1 MAVGWPLKTSFAN
14 GNSLPASDLN
24 DITGTVNNI
33 YSSGTYPNQLS
44 YNTSGNIRPIPLATS
59 AGVKTISTSN
69 ISAGGSVNVSVTFA
83 TSNRF
88 NHAPIVV
95 VSLGNIVTNSQNVVA
110 RVNNESTTGFDIY
123 LYNAGSSGT
132 GAITNLDVNWIAI
145 NMVSASA
152 DDS

>member
-1 MAVGWPLKTSFAN
+1 MTVGWPLKTFTD
-14 GNSLPASDLN
+14 GNALPASDLN

-33 YSSGTYPNQLS
+33 YSSTYPNQLS
-44 YNTSGNIRPIPLATS
+44 YNTSGNVRPIPLATS
-59 AGVKTISTSN
+59 AGVKTISTSG
-69 ISAGGSVNVSVTFA
+69 IAAGSSVNVSVTFA

-152 DDS
+152 DNS

>member
-1 MAVGWPLKTSFAN
+1 MAVGWPLKTFTD
-14 GNSLPASDLN
+14 GNALPASDLN

-33 YSSGTYPNQLS
+33 YSSGTYPSQLS
-44 YNTSGNIRPIPLATS
+44 YNTSGIVRPIPFATS
-59 AGVKTISTSN
+59 AGVKTISTGG
-69 ISAGGSVNVSVTFA
+69 IAAGASVNVSVTFGSS
-83 TSNRF
+83 TRF

-145 NMVSASA
+145 NMVSAQA
-152 DDS
+152 DNS

>member
-14 GNSLPASDLN
+14 GNALPASDLN

-44 YNTSGNIRPIPLATS
+44 YNTSGNVRPIPFATS
-59 AGVKTISTSN
+59 TGVRTIS
-69 ISAGGSVNVSVTFA
+69 SATIAAGAYATVSVTFT

-88 NHAPIVV
+88 NHSPIVV
-95 VSLGNIVTNSQNVVA
+95 ASFGNNPSSSGNLTVRVS
-110 RVNNESTTGFDIY
+110 NESLTGFDLIIY
-123 LYNAGSSGT
+123 NTGSSSAT
-132 GAITNLDVNWIAI
+132 VTNLDVNWIAI